1 MEHPLTASRR
11 LRAPGIGVS
20 RGPRW
25 LTSLPVLDTCT
36 RWWRPQGSEGHPPGC
51 SSEVVFVS
59 TQNLFP
65 CKIRKWDLSTWGKT
79 EESSDR
85 VNGLPS
91 PAFPL
96 TGPFPW
102 PPLLL
107 PSSLPLLLPARP
119 ASCTHTQD
127 KLQRRLAHVLE
138 ILCLWYRRSQ
148 DGRIRQA
155 KQSREPV
162 SQEVPRGGVGGDV
175 GAARPLFFTGR
186 SVAGSTCSNT
196 DSGLCRA
203 CRLPARPQDEADG
216 EPLVQGADLLCVAC
230 WAHSELGQRSL

>member
-1 MEHPLTASRR
+1 M
-11 LRAPGIGVS
+11 
-20 RGPRW
+20 
-25 LTSLPVLDTCT
+25 LPVLDTCT
-36 RWWRPQGSEGHPPGC
+36 RWWQPQGSEGHPPGC

-127 KLQRRLAHVLE
+127 KLQRSLARVLE

-162 SQEVPRGGVGGDV
+162 SQEGTPWWSWRGRGGCSATFLHRQVCGREHLLQHRL
-175 GAARPLFFTGR
+175 RPLSGMRTASKAAGR
-186 SVAGSTCSNT
+186 SGRRTPSAR
-196 DSGLCRA
+196 SGPPPRCL
-203 CRLPARPQDEADG
+203 LGPQ
-216 EPLVQGADLLCVAC
+216 
-230 WAHSELGQRSL
+230 